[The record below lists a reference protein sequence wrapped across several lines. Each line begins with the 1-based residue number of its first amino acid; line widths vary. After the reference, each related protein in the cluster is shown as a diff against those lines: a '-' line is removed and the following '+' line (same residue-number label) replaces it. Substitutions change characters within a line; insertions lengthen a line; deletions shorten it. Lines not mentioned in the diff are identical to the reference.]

1 MTRSAD
7 VFLSYNENRFLG
19 ECVERRIADFRT
31 GPIADIFTAIQT
43 KLRRRKRGAVRL
55 TDPEIGELVWLLGMV
70 IHHDSAADELCAL
83 KRALAKLRVAV
94 LTEDWPSSHG
104 VGSSDKQPDHCT
116 A

>member
-1 MTRSAD
+1 MARSAD

-31 GPIADIFTAIQT
+31 GPIAGTFTAIQT
-43 KLRRRKRGAVRL
+43 KLRRRLRGAVRL

-70 IHHDSAADELCAL
+70 IHHNSPADEHLAL

-94 LTEDWPSSHG
+94 LSDDEPSSHG
-104 VGSSDKQPDHCT
+104 VGAGHKQPDHCT

>member
-19 ECVERRIADFRT
+19 ECVERRIADFQS
-31 GPIADIFTAIQT
+31 GPIADTFTAIQT
-43 KLRRRKRGAVRL
+43 KLHRRRRGAVRL
-55 TDPEIGELVWLLGMV
+55 TDPEIGELVWLFGMV
-70 IHHDSAADELCAL
+70 IHHDSPADELRAL

-104 VGSSDKQPDHCT
+104 VRAGNKQPDYCT